1 MGLSYKHFLYGAV
14 TFTSLLAAMLRIGV
28 LGASVSPP
36 MAFYFGVLYFAFIAW
51 AAGQLWKIHSQQQ
64 QSELP
69 ENGGMDVPLAEDDR
83 PSEETLF
90 AAKAYLSM
98 GENLD
103 TVCMFVNPKYRDWD
117 SSRKLA
123 FRQGLNTLLSEH
135 GGEEYPKGKNDVLST

>member
-90 AAKAYLSM
+90 AAKTYLIWIRFA
-98 GENLD
+98 
-103 TVCMFVNPKYRDWD
+103 C
-117 SSRKLA
+117 SSIRSIGTGIPRESWRSA
-123 FRQGLNTLLSEH
+123 
-135 GGEEYPKGKNDVLST
+135 KG